1 MALSDITR
9 RQPILDAIDEFRRLG
24 RDDFLKE
31 YKFGPAVT
39 YWLVHE
45 GRRYDA
51 KAICGVAHGYARPDL
66 GPLRTKD
73 SSFNSRTAKRKLEQL
88 QFRVPVGVSD
98 HLIPPESADDSP
110 FDPTSVEDAREQTLR
125 TIFQRRGQ
133 KQFRDALLSAYGGRC
148 MVTRCS
154 VAHVLEA
161 AHIHPYRGPDTNRV
175 VNGLLLRADIHTLFD
190 AGLIA
195 IDPDSM
201 TVVVAAELRSSEY
214 GTFQGEGV
222 LLPEIP
228 DQQPNAEALR
238 DHRQNF
244 GL

>member
-9 RQPILDAIDEFRRLG
+9 RKLILEAISEFRRLG

-73 SSFNSRTAKRKLEQL
+73 SSFNSRTAKRKLEHL
-88 QFRVPVGVSD
+88 RFKVSVGESD
-98 HLIPPESADDSP
+98 HFIPPESADDSP
-110 FDPTSVEDAREQTLR
+110 FDPTSVKDARKRTLR
-125 TIFQRRGQ
+125 AIFQRRGQ
-133 KQFRDALLSAYGGRC
+133 KRFRDALLAAYSGNC

-154 VAHVLEA
+154 CSHVLEA
-161 AHIHPYRGPDTNRV
+161 AHIHPYRGPDTNKV
-175 VNGLLLRADIHTLFD
+175 TNGLLLRADIHTLFD

-201 TVVVAAELRSSEY
+201 TVVVAAELKHSEY
-214 GTFQGEGV
+214 GTLHGEGV
-222 LLPEIP
+222 LLPHIRE
-228 DQQPNAEALR
+228 DR
-238 DHRQNF
+238 
-244 GL
+244 